1 MAAFYAIS
9 CSVDMGYPRII
20 LEGDA
25 ANVLSP
31 LKDPIVLPTWIIEDI
46 LLLLKNFFCFVFMVR
61 MEANFASH
69 NLCLLGF
76 KL

>member
-9 CSVDMGYPRII
+9 CSVDMGYPHII

-46 LLLLKNFFCFVFMVR
+46 LLLLKNFFCFV
-61 MEANFASH
+61 
-69 NLCLLGF
+69 
-76 KL
+76 